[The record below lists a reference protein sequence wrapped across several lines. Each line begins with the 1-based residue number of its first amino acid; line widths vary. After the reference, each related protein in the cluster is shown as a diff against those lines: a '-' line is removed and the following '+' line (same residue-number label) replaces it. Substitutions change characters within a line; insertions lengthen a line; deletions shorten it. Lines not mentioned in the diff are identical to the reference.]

1 MITLDPDSY
10 SRIID
15 HLYDGLY
22 YVDRNRV
29 IQYWNRAAER
39 ITGYA
44 AAEVVGRLCSDNI
57 LTHVTDNGDN
67 LCTGACPLAATLED
81 GQMRE
86 ASVFLHH
93 KDGHRVPVS
102 VRVAPLTGPDGKAIG
117 CVELFTDMSSLK
129 SIETRMKELEEMALL
144 DRLTGI
150 ANRRY
155 IEKELSIHLSEEKRF
170 QIPFGIL
177 FMDIDHF
184 KKFNDTYGH
193 DVGDQVLKYVAN
205 TLLKNSR
212 PFDVMGR
219 WGGEEFVGI
228 LRNVGREQLEELG
241 NRLRM
246 LVENSYI
253 TTKGKK
259 LHVTISMGATLMR
272 HDDTLESLIKRADT
286 LLYDSKSAG
295 RNRLTL
301 G

>member
-44 AAEVVGRLCSDNI
+44 AAEVVGRPCSDNI

-67 LCTGACPLAATLED
+67 LCMGACPLAATLED

-102 VRVAPLTGPDGKAIG
+102 VRVAPLNGPDGKAIG

-228 LRNVGREQLEELG
+228 LRNVGLEQLEELG

-246 LVENSYI
+246 LVESSYI
-253 TTKGKK
+253 ASQDKT

-272 HDDTLESLIKRADT
+272 HDDTLESLIKRADN
-286 LLYDSKSAG
+286 LLYESKSAG

>member
-22 YVDRNRV
+22 YVNRNRV

-44 AAEVVGRLCSDNI
+44 AAEVVGRPCSDNI

-67 LCTGACPLAATLED
+67 LCMGACPLAATLED

-102 VRVAPLTGPDGKAIG
+102 VRVAPLNGPDGKAIG

-228 LRNVGREQLEELG
+228 LRNVGLEQLEELG

-246 LVENSYI
+246 LVESSYI
-253 TTKGKK
+253 ASQDKT

-272 HDDTLESLIKRADT
+272 HDDTLESLIKRADN
-286 LLYDSKSAG
+286 LLYESKSAG

>member
-1 MITLDPDSY
+1 
-10 SRIID
+10 
-15 HLYDGLY
+15 
-22 YVDRNRV
+22 
-29 IQYWNRAAER
+29 
-39 ITGYA
+39 
-44 AAEVVGRLCSDNI
+44 
-57 LTHVTDNGDN
+57 
-67 LCTGACPLAATLED
+67 
-81 GQMRE
+81 
-86 ASVFLHH
+86 
-93 KDGHRVPVS
+93 
-102 VRVAPLTGPDGKAIG
+102 
-117 CVELFTDMSSLK
+117 MSSLK
-129 SIETRMKELEEMALL
+129 SIESRMKELEEMALL

-150 ANRRY
+150 ANRHY

-241 NRLRM
+241 NRLRV
-246 LVENSYI
+246 LVESSYI
-253 TTKGKK
+253 ASQDKK
-259 LHVTISMGATLMR
+259 LRVTISMGATVMR
-272 HDDTLESLIKRADT
+272 HDDTPEILIKRADN

>member
-29 IQYWNRAAER
+29 IQFWNRAAER

-44 AAEVVGRLCSDNI
+44 AAEVVGRPCSDNI

-67 LCTGACPLAATLED
+67 LCMGACPLAATLED

-102 VRVAPLTGPDGKAIG
+102 VRVAPLNGPDGKAIG

-246 LVENSYI
+246 LVESSYI
-253 TTKGKK
+253 DTKGKT

-272 HDDTLESLIKRADT
+272 HDDTPESLIKRADN
-286 LLYDSKSAG
+286 LLYDSKNAG

>member
-44 AAEVVGRLCSDNI
+44 AAEVVGRPCSDNI

-193 DVGDQVLKYVAN
+193 DVGDQVLKFVAN

-246 LVENSYI
+246 LVESSYI
-253 TTKGKK
+253 ASQDKT